1 MARAGNPEPF
11 KERVMANRMITML
24 ALSAA
29 AIFAGPASAVMCYT
43 ILDKSDSVLYSGS
56 EPPVD
61 LSMTAAGAAARDGM
75 RRAGQ
80 YMIVSYV
87 DECIAVGSSRWMSA
101 AGTGTYAPASVDE
114 IVSGMR
120 PFAVGAPSGTPTS
133 VGAARPAAAAPRAAA
148 PAVRS
153 GSSGMRSGY

>member
-1 MARAGNPEPF
+1 MA
-11 KERVMANRMITML
+11 KRVITRL

-43 ILDKSDSVLYSGS
+43 ILDKSDAVLYSGS

-61 LSMTAAGAAARDGM
+61 LSMTAAGAAARGDM

-87 DECIAVGSSRWMSA
+87 DECLAVGSTRWMSA
-101 AGTGTYAPASVDE
+101 AGTGSYAPASVDE

-120 PFAVGAPSGTPTS
+120 
-133 VGAARPAAAAPRAAA
+133 
-148 PAVRS
+148 
-153 GSSGMRSGY
+153 